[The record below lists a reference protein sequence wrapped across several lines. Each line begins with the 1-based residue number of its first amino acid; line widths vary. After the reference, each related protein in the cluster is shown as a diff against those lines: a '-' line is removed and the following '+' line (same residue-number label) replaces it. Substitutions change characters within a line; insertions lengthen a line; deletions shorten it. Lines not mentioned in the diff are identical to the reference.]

1 LEPQKILFGG
11 SKEMQK
17 EGFFHS
23 LLDDP
28 RPAFDRR
35 AVARVAG
42 LSEKS
47 MANYDSAKKGPKGR
61 FRMGRRV
68 FYPKA
73 ALVEWL
79 ESRSTVIE

>member
-1 LEPQKILFGG
+1 
-11 SKEMQK
+11 MQK
-17 EGFFHS
+17 SSFFQS

-35 AVARVAG
+35 AVSQVAG

-47 MANYDSAKKGPKGR
+47 MANYDSSGIGPRER
-61 FRMGRRV
+61 FRCGRRV

-79 ESRSTVIE
+79 ESRSTVIEN

>member
-1 LEPQKILFGG
+1 
-11 SKEMQK
+11 MQK
-17 EGFFHS
+17 TNFFKA

-35 AVARVAG
+35 AVAHFAG

-47 MANYDSAKKGPKGR
+47 MANYDSAGKGPGER
-61 FRMGRRV
+61 FRQGRRI
-68 FYPKA
+68 FYPKV

-79 ESRSTVIE
+79 ESRSTAA

>member
-1 LEPQKILFGG
+1 
-11 SKEMQK
+11 MQK
-17 EGFFHS
+17 KPFFKA

-35 AVARVAG
+35 AVSQVAG

-47 MANYDSAKKGPKGR
+47 LANYDSAGVGPRER
-61 FRMGRRV
+61 FRQGRRV

-79 ESRSTVIE
+79 ESRSISL